1 MAGSEKRQIERR
13 VRTTPLYSPERRS
26 GFDRRRPSPVLGLLR
41 DSRWV
46 LLTVLVALNMLSLAD
61 WLLTM
66 TGLSA
71 GAAEGNP
78 VLAGLMGHSLW
89 VAGGFKFAVVLGVSV
104 LVWQWRH
111 FRAVLAT
118 LMLGVALYLAVI
130 AYHFTGLLA
139 TGAI

>member
-1 MAGSEKRQIERR
+1 MAGSDNRQTERR
-13 VRTTPLYSPERRS
+13 VRTKPLYAPERRT

-46 LLTVLVALNMLSLAD
+46 LLAVLVALNLLSLAD

-66 TGLSA
+66 TSLNA
-71 GAAEGNP
+71 GAVEGNP

-89 VAGGFKFAVVLGVSV
+89 IAGGFKFAVVLGVSL
-104 LVWQWRH
+104 LVWHWRH

-118 LMLGVALYLAVI
+118 LMLAVALYLAVI